1 MSNLYKVEPKAK
13 LSHGNTSVT
22 VYGDAARVIEGIVVS
37 TVAFWAIALIV
48 KALK

>member
-22 VYGDAARVIEGIVVS
+22 VYGEAARAIEGIVIS
-37 TVAFWAIALIV
+37 TVALLALALIV